1 MRFWAI
7 WSWATS
13 IFETWDSTSNSIEVT
28 WFTVCHVLI
37 LPILH
42 MYYPRTNRFKYLTHT
57 PLSDTFLIHFPV
69 YTPYPEA
76 TLAPS
81 VPRCGTASSPSSS
94 CLPQSLGCFQV
105 FGFGNSCH
113 LGDIW
118 WNLEILES
126 ETPIFLK
133 HLFHISSKSSW
144 FCWFPQI
151 LPAKYIQI
159 NISLLVGCL
168 CFFVRFI
175 PGWLNSSTQTFDSLK
190 ESNIYAVITMR
201 LLGTWDDHP
210 VHSQGCP
217 PVSST
222 KLCWTGTC
230 S

>member
-7 WSWATS
+7 WSWATP

-42 MYYPRTNRFKYLTHT
+42 MYYPRTNCVKYLTHT

-113 LGDIW
+113 LGEIW

-133 HLFHISSKSSW
+133 HLYISYVLEIELILLISTVFTSQIYHIS
-144 FCWFPQI
+144 
-151 LPAKYIQI
+151 KYKFAGRF
-159 NISLLVGCL
+159 LL
-168 CFFVRFI
+168 
-175 PGWLNSSTQTFDSLK
+175 DSFRDDLTHQHKHLTLK
-190 ESNIYAVITMR
+190 ESNIYGVITMR

-222 KLCWTGTC
+222 LCWTGTC

>member
-1 MRFWAI
+1 MLSI
-7 WSWATS
+7 W
-13 IFETWDSTSNSIEVT
+13 
-28 WFTVCHVLI
+28 LI
-37 LPILH
+37 LH
-42 MYYPRTNRFKYLTHT
+42 
-57 PLSDTFLIHFPV
+57 FLIHFSYISPSILHN
-69 YTPYPEA
+69 YPEA

-159 NISLLVGCL
+159 NISLLVDCL

-175 PGWLNSSTQTFDSLK
+175 PGWLNSSTQTFDNIWLFEGIK
-190 ESNIYAVITMR
+190 HIRSNHMR